1 MQNYHQ
7 MIVWQDFFLKA
18 KNVCKRTA
26 ELYLLCLLVLAAFPA
41 DSALMADKLEII
53 QWGENMK
60 RKDLAHRPIEKVVLK
75 SVKAAKVFIIIII
88 IMQLLATV

>member
-1 MQNYHQ
+1 
-7 MIVWQDFFLKA
+7 
-18 KNVCKRTA
+18 
-26 ELYLLCLLVLAAFPA
+26 
-41 DSALMADKLEII
+41 
-53 QWGENMK
+53 MK